1 MSMVFS
7 VFTDSAINS
16 DSQFYSIFVTSKRN
30 SVPSSYLSNL
40 PSLSQSC
47 AATKL
52 LSVCI
57 DFPVLD
63 ITYEWN
69 DMCSFVTGLFH
80 SA

>member
-7 VFTDSAINS
+7 VFTDSAINA

-30 SVPSSYLSNL
+30 SVPSSDLSNL

-69 DMCSFVTGLFH
+69 DTWSL
-80 SA
+80 